1 MITNERIRELETAIH
16 QVLYFRNLVEHESF
30 YDEFFDVAI
39 RSMKKEKKLEE
50 LMIIKSQEDYY
61 DI

>member
-1 MITNERIRELETAIH
+1 MITNERIRELETAI
-16 QVLYFRNLVEHESF
+16 QQIQYFRDFVAHEPF

-50 LMIIKSQEDYY
+50 IIIIKSQED
-61 DI
+61 